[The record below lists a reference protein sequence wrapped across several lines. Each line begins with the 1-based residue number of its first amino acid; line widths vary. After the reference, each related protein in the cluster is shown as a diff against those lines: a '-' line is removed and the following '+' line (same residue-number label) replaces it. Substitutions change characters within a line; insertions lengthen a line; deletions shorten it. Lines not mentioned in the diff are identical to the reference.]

1 MPLTE
6 TGVRRLGFS
15 LIKPDLPDIQT
26 IDRDVIVEAPI
37 AIEYNGIGYA
47 VMMGTPID
55 LTDFAIG
62 FSLSEQLVDTAS
74 QIQSIAVHHA
84 EQGWI
89 IRIQLPPVKIN
100 KVVDRARQRVS
111 ESSCGLCG
119 MDNLD
124 EVMRPLAAVTAGS
137 VPSKI
142 SIFKAL
148 DGLRSHQVLN
158 ARTGACHAAAY
169 CNADGSIQLTRED
182 VGRHN
187 AFDKLLGAMTQ
198 MGLAASG
205 GFVMLTARC
214 SFELVQKAI
223 IANCQALVT
232 VSAATTLAIETA
244 ERHGLPLISLA
255 RPDGVLGAPNCA
267 E

>member
-1 MPLTE
+1 MPHTE

-15 LIKPDLPDIQT
+15 LIKPDGPDVQA

-62 FSLSEQLVDTAS
+62 FSLSEQLVETAA
-74 QIQSIAVHHA
+74 QIQSIAVHQSEH
-84 EQGWI
+84 GWI
-89 IRIQLPPVKIN
+89 MRIQLPPDKIS
-100 KVVDRARQRVS
+100 KVIDRARQRVS

-124 EVMRPLAAVTAGS
+124 EVMRPLAAVTAGLS
-137 VPSKI
+137 PSKTAV
-142 SIFKAL
+142 FNAL
-148 DGLRSHQVLN
+148 EGLRNHQVLN

-169 CNADGSIQLTRED
+169 CNAQGAIQLTRED

-187 AFDKLLGAMTQ
+187 AFDKLLGAMAQ
-198 MGLAASG
+198 LGLAASD
-205 GFVMLTARC
+205 GFVVLTARC

-232 VSAATTLAIETA
+232 VSAATNLAIATA
-244 ERHGLPLISLA
+244 ERYGLPLISLA
-255 RPDGVLGAPNCA
+255 RSDGVLGALNRTA
-267 E
+267 

>member
-1 MPLTE
+1 MPHTE

-15 LIKPDLPDIQT
+15 LIKPNCPDVQT
-26 IDRDVIVEAPI
+26 IDRDVIVETPI

-62 FSLSEQLVDTAS
+62 FSLSEQLVETAS
-74 QIQSIAVHHA
+74 QIQSIAVHRA

-89 IRIQLPPVKIN
+89 IRIQLPPDKIS
-100 KVVDRARQRVS
+100 KIIDRARQRVS

-137 VPSKI
+137 SPSKI
-142 SIFKAL
+142 AIFGAL
-148 DGLRSHQVLN
+148 EGLRRHQVLN

-169 CNADGSIQLTRED
+169 CNAQGDIQLTRED

-187 AFDKLLGAMTQ
+187 AFDKLLGAMAQT
-198 MGLAASG
+198 GLAASD

-232 VSAATTLAIETA
+232 VSAATNLAIATA

-255 RPDGVLGAPNCA
+255 RPDGVLGALNHTD
-267 E
+267 

>member
-1 MPLTE
+1 MPHTE

-15 LIKPDLPDIQT
+15 LIKPDLPDIQS

-124 EVMRPLAAVTAGS
+124 EVMRPLAAVTASS

-148 DGLRSHQVLN
+148 DGLRSYQVLN

-169 CNADGSIQLTRED
+169 CNADGNIQLTRED

-187 AFDKLLGAMTQ
+187 AFDKLLGAMAQ
-198 MGLAASG
+198 MGLVASG